1 MSGDLSR
8 RTVTLS
14 GGALPIEE
22 LESVARGHA
31 RVTLDAAAARAL
43 EAGRAAML
51 SRASSGAPIYGVN
64 TGFGSFANV
73 RIDGARLATMQRNL
87 ILSHAAG
94 VGEPLPRDVVR
105 AMMCAL
111 AASLARNHSGVRAAV
126 VESIVAHLNA
136 DLTPV
141 VPSRGS
147 VGASGDLAPL
157 AHVALALI
165 GEGEVMHA
173 GTRMATAAAHAAA
186 GIAPLALEAKE
197 GLALINGTHLM
208 SGIGALCMADAARLA
223 DAAIVAAAMAIDA
236 CRASDG
242 PLDARIHEVR
252 KQHGQS
258 QVAARM
264 RALLDGSAI
273 GPSHREGDPRVQ
285 DPYAL
290 RAAPQVIGAAI
301 DTLQWARGTIERELA
316 AVTDNPLVFV
326 SDAGASGTAGGA
338 AVPGAASGVDV
349 VSGANFHG
357 MPMAIAL
364 DALKIALCH
373 IAGIAERR
381 IYWALSGHDRHSNLP
396 PHLAG
401 DGGVESGLM
410 IVQYAAAACCNE
422 LRTLAYP
429 SSVGNIPTC
438 AGIEDYN
445 SMGAT
450 SALHALQSVSLA
462 RSVVAA
468 ELLVMAQGLE
478 RQRPLRSGAGVERAH
493 AAVRQVVPPL
503 AGDRSPAPDIA
514 AISCLIASGT
524 LGN

>member
-1 MSGDLSR
+1 MPQDCVLGAYAHHMPGDSSM

-14 GGALPIEE
+14 GNALPIED
-22 LESVARGHA
+22 LESVARGSA

-94 VGEPLPRDVVR
+94 VGDPLPRDVVR

-136 DLTPV
+136 DITPV

-165 GEGEVMHA
+165 GEGDVMHA
-173 GTRMATAAAHAAA
+173 GARMATTAAHAKS
-186 GIAPLALEAKE
+186 GIAPLVLEAKE

-208 SGIGALCMADAARLA
+208 CGIGALCVADSARLA

-252 KQHGQS
+252 MQHGQS
-258 QVAARM
+258 QVAAHM

-273 GPSHREGDPRVQ
+273 GPAHREGDPRVQ

-290 RAAPQVIGAAI
+290 RAAPQVMGAAI
-301 DTLQWARGTIERELA
+301 DTLDWVRGTIERELA

-326 SDAGASGTAGGA
+326 SDAGASGTATCRPTSPVTA
-338 AVPGAASGVDV
+338 AWR
-349 VSGANFHG
+349 
-357 MPMAIAL
+357 
-364 DALKIALCH
+364 
-373 IAGIAERR
+373 AG
-381 IYWALSGHDRHSNLP
+381 S
-396 PHLAG
+396 
-401 DGGVESGLM
+401 
-410 IVQYAAAACCNE
+410 
-422 LRTLAYP
+422 
-429 SSVGNIPTC
+429 
-438 AGIEDYN
+438 
-445 SMGAT
+445 
-450 SALHALQSVSLA
+450 
-462 RSVVAA
+462 
-468 ELLVMAQGLE
+468 
-478 RQRPLRSGAGVERAH
+478 
-493 AAVRQVVPPL
+493 
-503 AGDRSPAPDIA
+503 
-514 AISCLIASGT
+514 
-524 LGN
+524 

>member
-1 MSGDLSR
+1 MAADSST

-14 GGALPIEE
+14 GDALPIEDLE
-22 LESVARGHA
+22 LVARAGA
-31 RVTLDAAAARAL
+31 SVSLGAPAARAL
-43 EAGRAAML
+43 DAGRSEMLARAA
-51 SRASSGAPIYGVN
+51 AGAPIYGVN

-73 RIDGARLATMQRNL
+73 RIDGARLALVQRNL
-87 ILSHAAG
+87 VLSHAAG
-94 VGEPLPRDVVR
+94 VGDPLPRDVVR

-111 AASLARNHSGVRAAV
+111 AASLARNRSGVRAAV

-136 DLTPV
+136 DITPM

-165 GEGEVMHA
+165 GEGDVMHA
-173 GTRMATAAAHAAA
+173 GARIRASAAHAKA

-208 SGIGALCMADAARLA
+208 SGAGALCVADSTRIW
-223 DAAIVAAAMAIDA
+223 DAAIAAAAMAIDA
-236 CRASDG
+236 CRASAG
-242 PLDARIHEVR
+242 PLDARIHEAR
-252 KQHGQS
+252 RQHGQS
-258 QVAARM
+258 LVAARM
-264 RALLDGSAI
+264 RALLEGSSI

-285 DPYAL
+285 DPYSL
-290 RAAPQVIGAAI
+290 RAAPQVIGAAL
-301 DTLQWARGTIERELA
+301 DTLQWVRGTIERELA
-316 AVTDNPLVFV
+316 AVTDNPLVFP
-326 SDAGASGTAGGA
+326 AEGGA
-338 AVPGAASGVDV
+338 DV

-357 MPMAIAL
+357 MPVAIAL

-381 IYWALSGHDRHSNLP
+381 VYWALSGHDRHSNLP
-396 PHLAG
+396 PHLAA
-401 DGGVESGLM
+401 DGGFESGLM

-429 SSVGNIPTC
+429 SSVGNVPTC

-450 SALHALQSVSLA
+450 SALHALQAASLA
-462 RSVVAA
+462 RSVIAS

-478 RQRPLRSGAGVERAH
+478 HQRPLRSGAGVERAH
-493 AAVRQVVPPL
+493 DAVRAVSGPL
-503 AGDRSPAPDIA
+503 KGDRPPSADIA
-514 AISCLIASGT
+514 AIACLIASGT
-524 LGN
+524 INT

>member
-1 MSGDLSR
+1 MAGDSSIG
-8 RTVTLS
+8 TVMLTGS
-14 GGALPIEE
+14 ALPIDD
-22 LESVARGHA
+22 LESVARGNAQVALHA
-31 RVTLDAAAARAL
+31 DAARAL
-43 EAGRAAML
+43 ASGRAAML
-51 SRASSGAPIYGVN
+51 SRASSGSPIYGVN

-94 VGEPLPRDVVR
+94 VGDPLPRDVVR

-111 AASLARNHSGVRAAV
+111 AASLARNHSGVRAVV

-136 DLTPV
+136 DITPV

-165 GEGEVMHA
+165 GEGDVMHA
-173 GTRMATAAAHAAA
+173 GARMTAAAAHAKA

-208 SGIGALCMADAARLA
+208 CGIAALCAADSMRLA

-252 KQHGQS
+252 RQRGQS
-258 QVAARM
+258 LVASRM
-264 RALLDGSAI
+264 RTLLEGSQI

-290 RAAPQVIGAAI
+290 RAAPQVMGAAL
-301 DTLQWARGTIERELA
+301 DTLDWVRGTVERELE
-316 AVTDNPLVFV
+316 AVTDNPLVFA
-326 SDAGASGTAGGA
+326 AGDRA
-338 AVPGAASGVDV
+338 DV

-468 ELLVMAQGLE
+468 ELLVMAQALE

-493 AAVRQVVPPL
+493 AAVRRVVPAL
-503 AGDRSPAPDIA
+503 GGDRPPSPDIA
-514 AISCLIASGT
+514 ALSCLVASGT

>member
-1 MSGDLSR
+1 MAGESSI

-14 GGALPIEE
+14 GGALPIGD
-22 LESVARGHA
+22 LEAVARGSA
-31 RVTLDAAAARAL
+31 RVALDAAAARAL
-43 EAGRAAML
+43 DAGRAAMVA
-51 SRASSGAPIYGVN
+51 RASSGAPIYGVN

-73 RIDGARLATMQRNL
+73 RIDDTRLAHMQRNL

-94 VGEPLPRDVVR
+94 VGDPLPRDVVR

-111 AASLARNHSGVRAAV
+111 AASLARNRSGVRAAV
-126 VESIVAHLNA
+126 VESIAAHLNA
-136 DLTPV
+136 DITPV

-165 GEGEVMHA
+165 GEGEAVHA
-173 GTRMATAAAHAAA
+173 GARTSASAAQAKA
-186 GIAPLALEAKE
+186 GIARLALEAKE

-208 SGIGALCMADAARLA
+208 CGGGALCVADSTRLA
-223 DAAIVAAAMAIDA
+223 DAAIVAASMAIDA

-252 KQHGQS
+252 KQPGQAA
-258 QVAARM
+258 VAARM
-264 RALLDGSAI
+264 RELLKGSAI

-290 RAAPQVIGAAI
+290 RAAPQVMGAAL
-301 DTLQWARGTIERELA
+301 DTLEWVRGTIERELA
-316 AVTDNPLVFV
+316 AVTDNPLVFE
-326 SDAGASGTAGGA
+326 SGGRA
-338 AVPGAASGVDV
+338 DV

-357 MPMAIAL
+357 MPVAIAL

-373 IAGIAERR
+373 LAGIAERR

-396 PHLAG
+396 PHLAA

-410 IVQYAAAACCNE
+410 IVQYSAAACCNE

-478 RQRPLRSGAGVERAH
+478 HQRPLRSGAGVERAH
-493 AAVRQVVPPL
+493 AAVRAVARPL
-503 AGDRSPAPDIA
+503 SGDRPPAPDLA
-514 AISCLIASGT
+514 AVSCLVASGT
-524 LGN
+524 LGD

>member
-1 MSGDLSR
+1 MC
-8 RTVTLS
+8 
-14 GGALPIEE
+14 GA
-22 LESVARGHA
+22 
-31 RVTLDAAAARAL
+31 
-43 EAGRAAML
+43 
-51 SRASSGAPIYGVN
+51 
-64 TGFGSFANV
+64 
-73 RIDGARLATMQRNL
+73 
-87 ILSHAAG
+87 
-94 VGEPLPRDVVR
+94 
-105 AMMCAL
+105 
-111 AASLARNHSGVRAAV
+111 
-126 VESIVAHLNA
+126 
-136 DLTPV
+136 
-141 VPSRGS
+141 
-147 VGASGDLAPL
+147 
-157 AHVALALI
+157 
-165 GEGEVMHA
+165 
-173 GTRMATAAAHAAA
+173 
-186 GIAPLALEAKE
+186 
-197 GLALINGTHLM
+197 
-208 SGIGALCMADAARLA
+208 GALCVADSTRLA

-252 KQHGQS
+252 MQRGQS
-258 QVAARM
+258 IVASRM
-264 RALLDGSAI
+264 RELLEGSQI

-290 RAAPQVIGAAI
+290 RAAPQVMGAAL
-301 DTLQWARGTIERELA
+301 DTLHWVRGTVERELA
-316 AVTDNPLVFV
+316 AVTDNPLVFA
-326 SDAGASGTAGGA
+326 AGDRA
-338 AVPGAASGVDV
+338 DV

-364 DALKIALCH
+364 DALKIAICH
-373 IAGIAERR
+373 IAGIGERR

-462 RSVVAA
+462 RHVVAA

-478 RQRPLRSGAGVERAH
+478 RHRPLRSGAGIERAH
-493 AAVRQVVPPL
+493 AAVRQAVAPL
-503 AGDRSPAPDIA
+503 AGDRSPSPDIA
-514 AISCLIASGT
+514 SLSCLVASGA
-524 LGN
+524 LGT

>member
-1 MSGDLSR
+1 MAGQPTR

-14 GGALPIEE
+14 GGALAIAD
-22 LESVARGHA
+22 LEAVARGHA
-31 RVTLDAAAARAL
+31 EVVLDPAAERAMD
-43 EAGRAAML
+43 AGRAGML
-51 SRASSGAPIYGVN
+51 ARASAGAPIYGVN
-64 TGFGSFANV
+64 TGFGSFAQV
-73 RIDGARLATMQRNL
+73 RVDGARLAQMQRNL

-94 VGEPLPRDVVR
+94 VGDPLPQDVVR

-111 AASLARNHSGVRAAV
+111 AASLARNHSGVRPAV
-126 VESIVAHLNA
+126 VRSIVGHLNA
-136 DLTPV
+136 GIAPV

-165 GEGEVMHA
+165 GEGDVMHA
-173 GTRMATAAAHAAA
+173 GMRMHASEAHAKA

-208 SGIGALCMADAARLA
+208 CGAGALCVADSTRLA

-236 CRASDG
+236 CRASEG

-252 KQHGQS
+252 QQPGQS
-258 QVAARM
+258 LVASRM
-264 RALLDGSAI
+264 RALLEGSSI

-285 DPYAL
+285 DPYSL
-290 RAAPQVIGAAI
+290 RAAPQVMGAAL
-301 DTLQWARGTIERELA
+301 DTLQWVRGTIERELA
-316 AVTDNPLVFV
+316 AVTDNPLVFP
-326 SDAGASGTAGGA
+326 AGAGAAGGA
-338 AVPGAASGVDV
+338 DV

-357 MPMAIAL
+357 MPIAIAL

-373 IAGIAERR
+373 VAGVAERR
-381 IYWALSGHDRHSNLP
+381 IYWALSGHDRHSGVP
-396 PHLAG
+396 PHLAAN
-401 DGGVESGLM
+401 GGVESGLM

-450 SALHALQSVSLA
+450 SALHALQSVSLT
-462 RSVVAA
+462 RSVVAS
-468 ELLVMAQGLE
+468 ELLVMAQALE
-478 RQRPLRSGAGVERAH
+478 HQRPLRSGSGVERAH
-493 AAVRQVVPPL
+493 AAVRAVAAPL
-503 AGDRSPAPDIA
+503 AGDRPPSPDIA
-514 AISCLIASGT
+514 AVECLVASGT
-524 LGN
+524 LGH

>member
-1 MSGDLSR
+1 MPGDSSM

-14 GGALPIEE
+14 GNALPIED
-22 LESVARGHA
+22 LEAVARGPA
-31 RVTLDAAAARAL
+31 RVSLDAATARAVD
-43 EAGRAAML
+43 AGRAAML

-73 RIDGARLATMQRNL
+73 RIDGDRLALMQRNL

-94 VGEPLPRDVVR
+94 VGEPLARDVVR

-111 AASLARNHSGVRAAV
+111 AASLSRNRSGVRAAV

-136 DLTPV
+136 DITPV

-165 GEGEVMHA
+165 GEGDVTHA
-173 GTRMATAAAHAAA
+173 GARVRASAAHSKA
-186 GIAPLALEAKE
+186 GIAPLVLEAKE

-208 SGIGALCMADAARLA
+208 CGTGALCVADSTRIA
-223 DAAIVAAAMAIDA
+223 DAAIAAAAMAIDA

-252 KQHGQS
+252 RQPGQAA
-258 QVAARM
+258 VAARM
-264 RALLDGSAI
+264 RELLAGSAI

-290 RAAPQVIGAAI
+290 RAAPQVMGAAL
-301 DTLQWARGTIERELA
+301 DTLQWVRGTIERELA
-316 AVTDNPLVFV
+316 AVTDNPLVFA
-326 SDAGASGTAGGA
+326 AGDRA
-338 AVPGAASGVDV
+338 DV

-357 MPMAIAL
+357 MPLAIAL
-364 DALKIALCH
+364 DALKIAICH

-396 PHLAG
+396 PHLAAE
-401 DGGVESGLM
+401 GGVESGLM
-410 IVQYAAAACCNE
+410 IVQYSAAACCNE

-462 RSVVAA
+462 RSVVAS

-493 AAVRQVVPPL
+493 AAVRAVAAPL
-503 AGDRSPAPDIA
+503 AGDRPPSPDIA
-514 AISCLIASGT
+514 AISCLIASGA
-524 LGN
+524 LGH

>member
-1 MSGDLSR
+1 MAAESST

-14 GGALPIEE
+14 GGALPIEDLE
-22 LESVARGHA
+22 LVARGGA
-31 RVTLDAAAARAL
+31 RVSIDAAAARAL
-43 EAGRAAML
+43 DAGRAQML
-51 SRASSGAPIYGVN
+51 ARAASGAPIYGVN

-73 RIDGARLATMQRNL
+73 RIDGARLALMQRNL
-87 ILSHAAG
+87 ILSHASG
-94 VGEPLPRDVVR
+94 VGDPLPRDVVR

-111 AASLARNHSGVRAAV
+111 AASLARNRSGVRAAV
-126 VESIVAHLNA
+126 VESILAHLNA
-136 DLTPV
+136 DLTPC

-165 GEGEVMHA
+165 GEGDVTHGGA
-173 GTRMATAAAHAAA
+173 RVRASAAHAKA

-208 SGIGALCMADAARLA
+208 SGAAALCVADATRLS
-223 DAAIVAAAMAIDA
+223 DAAIAAAAMAIDA
-236 CRASDG
+236 CRASAG
-242 PLDARIHEVR
+242 PLDARIHEAR
-252 KQHGQS
+252 MQHGQS
-258 QVAARM
+258 LVAARM
-264 RALLDGSAI
+264 RSLLEGSAI

-290 RAAPQVIGAAI
+290 RAAPQVMGAAL
-301 DTLQWARGTIERELA
+301 DTLHWVRGTVERELA
-316 AVTDNPLVFV
+316 AVTDNPLVFP
-326 SDAGASGTAGGA
+326 ASGGA
-338 AVPGAASGVDV
+338 DV

-357 MPMAIAL
+357 MPVAIAL

-396 PHLAG
+396 PHLAA

-450 SALHALQSVSLA
+450 SALHALQSVSLSQ
-462 RSVVAA
+462 SVIAA

-478 RQRPLRSGAGVERAH
+478 HQRPLRSGAGVERAH
-493 AAVRQVVPPL
+493 AAVRAVSAPL
-503 AGDRSPAPDIA
+503 KGDRPPSTDIA
-514 AISCLIASGT
+514 AISCLIASGA
-524 LGN
+524 LSA

>member
-1 MSGDLSR
+1 M
-8 RTVTLS
+8 RTVTLT
-14 GGALPIEE
+14 GNALSIAD
-22 LESVARGHA
+22 LEAVARGAA
-31 RVTLDAAAARAL
+31 RLALDAAAARTL
-43 EAGRAAML
+43 EAGRGAML
-51 SRASSGAPIYGVN
+51 SRAASGAPIYGVN
-64 TGFGSFANV
+64 TGFGSFAHV
-73 RIDGARLATMQRNL
+73 RIDGDRLALMQRNL

-94 VGEPLPRDVVR
+94 VGDPLPRDVVR

-111 AASLARNHSGVRAAV
+111 AASLARNRSGVRAAV
-126 VESIVAHLNA
+126 VESITGHLNA
-136 DLTPV
+136 DITPV

-165 GEGEVMHA
+165 GEGDALHA
-173 GTRMATAAAHAAA
+173 GARTTARAAQARA

-208 SGIGALCMADAARLA
+208 SGVAALCVADSARMS
-223 DAAIVAAAMAIDA
+223 DAAIAAAAMAIDA
-236 CRASDG
+236 CRASHG
-242 PLDARIHEVR
+242 PLDPRIHEAR
-252 KQHGQS
+252 HQPGQS
-258 QVAARM
+258 LVAARM
-264 RALLDGSAI
+264 RALLEGSAI
-273 GPSHREGDPRVQ
+273 GPSHRDGDPRVQ

-290 RAAPQVIGAAI
+290 RAAPQVMGAVH
-301 DTLQWARGTIERELA
+301 DTIHWVRGTVERELA
-316 AVTDNPLVFV
+316 AVTDNPLVFP
-326 SDAGASGTAGGA
+326 SG
-338 AVPGAASGVDV
+338 PGADV

-357 MPMAIAL
+357 MPVAIAL

-373 IAGIAERR
+373 AAGIAERR

-462 RSVVAA
+462 RSVIAS

-478 RQRPLRSGAGVERAH
+478 HQRPLRSGAGVERAH
-493 AAVRQVVPPL
+493 AAVRAVASRL
-503 AGDRSPAPDIA
+503 NGDRSPSPDVA
-514 AISCLIASGT
+514 AISCLVASGA
-524 LGN
+524 LGT

>member
-1 MSGDLSR
+1 MAAESST

-14 GGALPIEE
+14 GDALTIED
-22 LESVARGHA
+22 LEAVARGGARVALAAGHA
-31 RVTLDAAAARAL
+31 RTLD
-43 EAGRAAML
+43 AGRAAML
-51 SRASSGAPIYGVN
+51 ARASSGAPIYGVN

-73 RIDGARLATMQRNL
+73 RIDGTRLALMQRNL

-94 VGEPLPRDVVR
+94 VGDPLPRDVVR

-111 AASLARNHSGVRAAV
+111 AASLARNHSGVRAAT
-126 VESIVAHLNA
+126 VESIAAHLNA
-136 DLTPV
+136 DITPV

-157 AHVALALI
+157 AHAALALI
-165 GEGEVMHA
+165 GEGDVMHA
-173 GTRMATAAAHAAA
+173 GTRIAAAAAHAKA
-186 GIAPLALEAKE
+186 GVAPLALEAKE

-208 SGIGALCMADAARLA
+208 CGAGALCVADSARLA

-252 KQHGQS
+252 RQHGQS
-258 QVAARM
+258 VVAARM
-264 RALLDGSAI
+264 RAMLEGSQV

-290 RAAPQVIGAAI
+290 RAAPQVMGAAL
-301 DTLQWARGTIERELA
+301 DTLQWAHGTVERELA
-316 AVTDNPLVFV
+316 AVTDNPLVFAEP
-326 SDAGASGTAGGA
+326 AGAGA
-338 AVPGAASGVDV
+338 AARADV

-357 MPMAIAL
+357 MPLAIAL

-410 IVQYAAAACCNE
+410 IVQYSAAACCNE

-462 RSVVAA
+462 RSVIAA

-478 RQRPLRSGAGVERAH
+478 RQRPLRSGAAVERAH
-493 AAVRQVVPPL
+493 AAVRRVAAPL
-503 AGDRSPAPDIA
+503 SGDRPPSPDIA
-514 AISCLIASGT
+514 AIGCLIASGT

>member
-1 MSGDLSR
+1 MTGDSSR
-8 RTVTLS
+8 CTVTLS
-14 GGALPIEE
+14 GHALPIED
-22 LESVARGHA
+22 LERVARGNAH
-31 RVTLDAAAARAL
+31 VMLDAGAARAL
-43 EAGRAAML
+43 ESGRAAML

-73 RIDGARLATMQRNL
+73 RIDGARLALMQRNL

-94 VGEPLPRDVVR
+94 VGDPLPRDVVR

-126 VESIVAHLNA
+126 VESIIAHLNA
-136 DLTPV
+136 DITPV

-165 GEGEVMHA
+165 GEGDVVHA
-173 GTRMATAAAHAAA
+173 GARMAALAAHAKA
-186 GIAPLALEAKE
+186 GIAPLVLEAKE

-208 SGIGALCMADAARLA
+208 CGAGALCVADSTRIA

-242 PLDARIHEVR
+242 PLDTRIHDVR
-252 KQHGQS
+252 QQPGQS
-258 QVAARM
+258 AVAARM
-264 RALLDGSAI
+264 RSLLEGSQV
-273 GPSHREGDPRVQ
+273 GPAHREGDPRVQ

-290 RAAPQVIGAAI
+290 RAAPQVMGAAL
-301 DTLQWARGTIERELA
+301 DTLHWVRGTVERELS
-316 AVTDNPLVFV
+316 AVTDNPLVFAG
-326 SDAGASGTAGGA
+326 SDRT
-338 AVPGAASGVDV
+338 DV

-357 MPMAIAL
+357 MPLAIAL

-381 IYWALSGHDRHSNLP
+381 TYWALSGHDRHSNLP
-396 PHLAG
+396 PHLAA

-450 SALHALQSVSLA
+450 SALHALQSVSLV

-478 RQRPLRSGAGVERAH
+478 RQRPLRSGGGVERAH
-493 AAVRQVVPPL
+493 AAVRRVVPSL
-503 AGDRSPAPDIA
+503 AGDRPPSPDIA

-524 LGN
+524 LAE